1 MIRFIYSSSN
11 NPYYNLA
18 TEEYFLK
25 SSQEEIF
32 ILYVNGPCII
42 VGKHQN
48 LLSEINLPFVL
59 EKNIKLARRI
69 SGGGTVYQDLNNLNF
84 SYLHNCTN
92 IEQIN
97 YKKFTYPI
105 LESLREIGL
114 NVEFSDRNDLL
125 IDTKKISGNAMHIFK
140 TRVLSHGT
148 LLFNTDL
155 NQLSSALK
163 NNPLKYF
170 DKSIKSVKS
179 KVTNISHYLSH
190 PMSMNEFCILLFQK
204 IIGKSTNAVLEP
216 ITNPENK
223 SINQILKQKF
233 ETWDWIFGYSPKYI
247 FKNSFPL
254 SNQIIEFQML
264 VEKGI
269 IRNLDSNI
277 DQKENAVYHH
287 AFELLINAKHDYR
300 QITELLNNDSE
311 IKNHA
316 NFNVPIF
323 CENLF

>member
-1 MIRFIYSSSN
+1 MRFLFSTSN
-11 NPYYNLA
+11 NPYFNLA

-25 SSQEEIF
+25 SCKEEIF
-32 ILYVNGPCII
+32 FLYINEPCIVI
-42 VGKHQN
+42 GKHQN

-59 EKNIKLARRI
+59 ENNIKLARRI

-84 SYLHNCTN
+84 SYLHNCAN

-97 YKKFTYPI
+97 FKKFTYPI
-105 LESLREIGL
+105 LESLRDMGL
-114 NVEFSDRNDLL
+114 NVEYSDRNDLI

-155 NQLSSALK
+155 NQLSASLK
-163 NNPLKYF
+163 NNPQKYF
-170 DKSIKSVKS
+170 DKSIKSVRS
-179 KVTNISHYLSH
+179 KVTNISDYLSH
-190 PMSMNEFCILLFQK
+190 PISMNKFSLLLFQK
-204 IIGKSTNAVLEP
+204 IFVKSANAVLEP
-216 ITNPENK
+216 ITDPENE

-233 ETWDWIFGYSPKYI
+233 ETWEWIFGYSPKYI
-247 FKNSFPL
+247 FKNNFPL

-269 IRNLDSNI
+269 IRNIDSNI
-277 DQKENAVYHH
+277 DQIENAVYYH
-287 AFELLINAKHDYR
+287 AFDVLINAKHDYR
-300 QITELLNNDSE
+300 QITELLNNDSL
-311 IKNHA
+311 IKNHS
-316 NFNVPIF
+316 NFNIDGF

>member
-1 MIRFIYSSSN
+1 MRFLFSTSN
-11 NPYYNLA
+11 NPYFNLA

-25 SSQEEIF
+25 NSKEEMF
-32 ILYVNGPCII
+32 FLYINEPCIV

-48 LLSEINLPFVL
+48 IFSEINLPFVL
-59 EKNIKLARRI
+59 ENNIKLVRRI

-84 SYLHNCTN
+84 SYLHNCPN
-92 IEQIN
+92 IEKIN

-105 LESLREIGL
+105 LESLRDMGL
-114 NVEFSDRNDLL
+114 NVEFSDRNDLI

-155 NQLSSALK
+155 NQLSAALK
-163 NNPLKYF
+163 NNPQKYF
-170 DKSIKSVKS
+170 DKSIKSVRS
-179 KVTNISHYLSH
+179 KVTNISDYLSH
-190 PMSMNEFCILLFQK
+190 PISINEFSLLLFQK
-204 IIGKSTNAVLEP
+204 IFGKSANAVLEP
-216 ITNPENK
+216 ITDPENE

-254 SNQIIEFQML
+254 SNQIIEFHML

-269 IRNLDSNI
+269 IRNIDSNI
-277 DQKENAVYHH
+277 DQIENAVYHH
-287 AFELLINAKHDYR
+287 AFDILINAKHDYR
-300 QITELLNNDSE
+300 QITELLTNDSV
-311 IKNHA
+311 IKNHSE
-316 NFNVPIF
+316 FNVSEF